1 MSVDAD
7 GDGSLFRELD
17 GAVLIGLAGA
27 SASLVA
33 LLFLSLLDPLSTSK
47 TSSLGAALSDSVA
60 LSESDS

>member
-7 GDGSLFRELD
+7 GDGSLFREL
-17 GAVLIGLAGA
+17 
-27 SASLVA
+27 
-33 LLFLSLLDPLSTSK
+33 LLFLSLLDPLSTSN